1 MEANILYKADL
12 NLIVNQ
18 EGIEAYKK
26 SIPDFESK
34 VKYELLSNGIDI
46 KSYEKKIS

>member
-34 VKYELLSNGIDI
+34 VKYELLSYPSILA
-46 KSYEKKIS
+46 S